1 MRSIIAFFIRN
12 EVLVNLLILLIAI
25 FGIFSALQLTSSFF
39 PERSTQFI
47 NIEATYPGASPG
59 EIEEGITL
67 KIEDNLQGI
76 SGIDR
81 VTSTSTENNTN
92 ITVELLPRVD
102 ANEVLQEVK
111 NAVDR
116 ISSFPE
122 GLEQVITFK
131 QEVVNF
137 TAKVAISGNVP
148 IQALKQEAEK
158 MEDDFLDY
166 ESISKVQLSGFTE
179 EEVAIEVQENLLR
192 GYALTFE
199 EVANA
204 VARENINVTG
214 GTIRGEDKEY
224 IIRGNNKQYYARN
237 LEDIIIKA
245 EADGD
250 VVRLKDIATIDDSW
264 SENTDRIFYN
274 DERAVTITVNT
285 TNEEDILE
293 AAEFIRNYITE
304 YNQENKAI
312 SATLIDDATDTLR
325 ERISLLEE
333 NGLLGAGLVLIIL
346 GFFLR
351 LRMSFWV
358 AVGIPISFLGMFILA
373 GFYGLTINVLSLF
386 GMILVVG
393 ILVDDGVVVGEN
405 IYQKHEMGLNPFQ
418 AAIQGT
424 LEVLPSIIA
433 AILTT
438 SIAFAFFF
446 FIEGQLGEFFSDV
459 SFVVIASLAIS
470 LIEVLIFLPAHL
482 AHSKDM
488 QKDYEPPRWK
498 EKLSNLMFKFR
509 DGFYAPILSF
519 VLRYKIFYVLVII
532 SAIIITFFAVGQG
545 IIRTAFFPNIEQNS
559 IMVSLEM
566 PAGTPDSIT
575 EKNIRKVQLAARR
588 LNEDY
593 KEDNQEKEDKDQPDD
608 VIKNVEL
615 VLGPGSNVA
624 SANIYL
630 AAAEQREIRSFA
642 IANDLRKETG
652 PIPSATKLSF
662 ETQTPFGKPVVV
674 SLSSPD
680 FDELRAAKSALR
692 SELQSLE
699 TLKDV
704 VDTDKENQPE
714 VEISVNEKGRL
725 LGLNL
730 SQVIGQVRSGFF
742 GYEIQRLQ
750 RGTNEVK
757 VWVRYNENNRNS
769 IEDLKQMRIRTP
781 QGDEFPLG
789 TIANVSLQKGL
800 IAINHLNGD
809 REIKVEA
816 DLASLEVSAPEQINR
831 IDQEIMPEIT
841 GKFPSVAYTFEG
853 QFRQTRKLQESISGA
868 GPIILILIIAMLV
881 FTFRSFSQA
890 FALLLLIPFG
900 FIGAIWGH
908 FIHNLHLSVLSIMGF
923 IALIGI
929 LFNDGLVFINTFN
942 QELKE
947 GKKYNDALV
956 DTAFSRFRPLVLT
969 TITTSAGLAPLI
981 FETSFQAQ
989 FLIPMAVTIAYGL
1002 LVGSFLIS
1010 TLLPIFMITFNRGKV
1025 YLRWLWTGHKPEPEL
1040 VERAVK
1046 EERNKE
1052 KYG

>member
-25 FGIFSALQLTSSFF
+25 FGIISALQLTSSFF

-47 NIEATYPGASPG
+47 NIEATYPGASPR

-81 VTSTSTENNTN
+81 VTSTSTENSAK
-92 ITVELLPRVD
+92 ITIELLPRVD
-102 ANEVLQEVK
+102 ANEILQEVK

-137 TAKVAISGNVP
+137 TAKVALSGNVP
-148 IQALKQEAEK
+148 IQALKQEAEEV
-158 MEDDFLDY
+158 EDDFLDY

-179 EEVAIEVQENLLR
+179 EEIEIQVKENLLR
-192 GYALTFE
+192 GYELTFE

-204 VARENINVTG
+204 VSRENINVTG
-214 GTIRGEDKEY
+214 GVIRGKDKEY

-245 EADGD
+245 EAEGN
-250 VVRLKDIATIDDSW
+250 VVRLKDVATINDTW

-274 DERAVTITVNT
+274 DDRTVTITVNT

-293 AAEFIRNYITE
+293 AAEYIRNYVEE

-312 SATLIDDATDTLR
+312 TATLIDDATDTLR

-373 GFYGLTINVLSLF
+373 SFYGLTINVLSLF

-405 IYQKHEMGLNPFQ
+405 IYQKYEKGLSPFQ

-459 SFVVIASLAIS
+459 SFVVIASLSIS
-470 LIEVLIFLPAHL
+470 LVEVLFFLPAHM
-482 AHSKDM
+482 AHSKDL

-498 EKLSNLMFKFR
+498 EKLSYLMFKFR
-509 DGFYAPILSF
+509 DGFYAPILRF
-519 VLRYKIFYVLVII
+519 VLKYKIFYVLLII
-532 SAIIITFFAVGQG
+532 SAIIFTFFAVGQG
-545 IIRTAFFPNIEQNS
+545 IIRSAFFPNIEQNS

-575 EKNIRKVQLAARR
+575 EKNIRKVQQAARQ
-588 LNEDY
+588 LNQKY
-593 KEDNQEKEDKDQPDD
+593 KEDNQEDEDQPDN

-615 VLGPGSNVA
+615 ILGPGSNEA
-624 SANIYL
+624 TANIYL
-630 AAAEQREIRSFA
+630 AAAEKREIRSFA
-642 IANDLRKETG
+642 IATDLREATG
-652 PIPSATKLSF
+652 PIPRATKLSF

-680 FDELRAAKSALR
+680 FEELRAAKSALR
-692 SELQSLE
+692 NELQRLE

-704 VDTDKENQPE
+704 VDSDKENQPE
-714 VEISVNEKGRL
+714 VEISLNEKGRL

-757 VWVRYNENNRNS
+757 VWVRYNKDNRNS

-789 TIANVSLQKGL
+789 NIANVGLRKGL

-841 GKFPSVAYTFEG
+841 GKFPGVEYTFEG
-853 QFRQTRKLQESISGA
+853 QFRQTRKLQESIGSA

-900 FIGAIWGH
+900 LIGAIWGH
-908 FIHNLHLSVLSIMGF
+908 LIHDLPLSVLSIMGF

-942 QELKE
+942 QELKQ

-969 TITTSAGLAPLI
+969 TITTAAGLAPLI

-1002 LVGSFLIS
+1002 IVGSFLIS
-1010 TLLPIFMITFNRGKV
+1010 TLLPILMITFNRGKV
-1025 YLRWLWTGHKPEPEL
+1025 YLRWLWTGHKPEPEI

>member
-1 MRSIIAFFIRN
+1 MRNIISFFIRN
-12 EVLVNLLILLIAI
+12 EVLVNLLILLIII
-25 FGIFSALQLTSSFF
+25 FGVISALQLTSSFF

-47 NIEATYPGASPG
+47 NINATYPGASPR

-81 VTSTSTENNTN
+81 VTSTSSENTAA
-92 ITVELLPRVD
+92 IQVELLPRAD

-122 GLEQVITFK
+122 GLERVITFK

-137 TAKVAISGNVP
+137 TAKVSLSGNVP
-148 IQALKQEAEK
+148 LQALKAEAEAV
-158 MEDDFLDY
+158 EDDFLDH
-166 ESISKVQLSGFTE
+166 ESISKVELSGFTE
-179 EEVAIEVQENLLR
+179 EELEIQVKENLLR
-192 GYALTFE
+192 SYELTFE
-199 EVANA
+199 DVANA
-204 VARENINVTG
+204 VSRENINVTG
-214 GTIRGEDKEY
+214 GTIRGEDTEY
-224 IIRGNNKQYYARN
+224 IIRGNNKEYYARK

-245 EADGD
+245 EPEGD
-250 VVRLKDIATIDDSW
+250 VVRLKDVANIDDTW

-274 DERAVTITVNT
+274 DSRSVNITVNT
-285 TNEEDILE
+285 TNEEDILD
-293 AAEFIRNYITE
+293 AAEFIRNYIDE
-304 YNQENKAI
+304 FNRENPAI
-312 SATLIDDATDTLR
+312 EATLIDDATDTLR

-351 LRMSFWV
+351 LRMAFWV
-358 AVGIPISFLGMFILA
+358 AIGIPISFLGMFILA

-405 IYQKHEMGLNPFQ
+405 IYQKHEGGLSPYK
-418 AAIQGT
+418 AAIIGT

-488 QKDYEPPRWK
+488 QQDYEPPRWK

-509 DGFYAPILSF
+509 DGFYSPILNF
-519 VLRYKIFYVLVII
+519 VLKYKIFYVLIII
-532 SAIIITFFAVGQG
+532 SIFILTFFAVGQG

-559 IMVSLEM
+559 INVTLEM
-566 PAGTPDSIT
+566 PSGTPDSIT
-575 EKNIRKVQLAARR
+575 EKNIRKVQEAARK
-588 LNEDY
+588 LNQRY
-593 KEDNQEKEDKDQPDD
+593 VKNADKDEHTGD
-608 VIKNVEL
+608 VIQNVEL
-615 VLGPGSNVA
+615 VMGPGSNEA
-624 SANIYL
+624 TANIYL
-630 AAAEQREIRSFA
+630 APAEEREVRSFA
-642 IANDLRKETG
+642 IASDLREATG
-652 PIPSATKLSF
+652 QIPRATKLAF

-674 SLSSPD
+674 SLSAPD
-680 FDELRAAKSALR
+680 FEELRAAKTALR
-692 SELQSLE
+692 NELESLN

-714 VEISVNEKGRL
+714 VEISLKEKGRL
-725 LGLNL
+725 LGLDL

-769 IEDLKQMRIRTP
+769 IADLKQMRIRTP
-781 QGDEFPLG
+781 QGDEFPLS
-789 TIANVSLQKGL
+789 TVADVSLRKGL
-800 IAINHLNGD
+800 LAINHLNGD

-816 DLASLEVSAPEQINR
+816 DLANLEVSAPEQINR

-841 GKFPSVAYTFEG
+841 GKFPGIDYTFEG
-853 QFRQTRKLQESISGA
+853 QFRQTRKLQESASQA
-868 GPIILILIIAMLV
+868 GPVILILMIGMLI

-890 FALLLLIPFG
+890 FALLLMIPFG
-900 FIGAIWGH
+900 LIGAIWGH
-908 FIHNLHLSVLSIMGF
+908 FIHDLPLSVLSIMGF

-947 GKKYNDALV
+947 GKKYNEALV

-969 TITTSAGLAPLI
+969 TITTAAGLAPLI

-1010 TLLPIFMITFNRGKV
+1010 TLLPILMITFNRGKV
-1025 YLRWLWTGHKPEPEL
+1025 YLSWLWTGHKPEPEA

-1046 EERNKE
+1046 EIKNRE
-1052 KYG
+1052 KYE